1 MVKYYYENILSSQ
14 NYTAKPNIA
23 WSADMTSFDLD
34 KGKKVHVFFCIDIF
48 TNNIIVSIFR
58 TKTITATEIVKEL
71 NKAID
76 KRLPIKPRREL
87 IIHTDRGS
95 QFVGKAYNNFIKEN
109 EGFILP
115 SMSRKASPKDNAV
128 VERFMRTFKEH
139 KINDKTF
146 QEELFNQIE
155 LNKQFK
161 GYRKIFYLYVKNL
174 NLKPNLK
181 SRTTSPEQHDTD
193 AQVASMLM
201 TEPNN

>member
-1 MVKYYYENILSSQ
+1 MIKYYYENISSSQ
-14 NYTAKPNIA
+14 NYVAKPNVVWA
-23 WSADMTSFDLD
+23 ADMTSFDLD

-48 TNNIIVSIFR
+48 TNKIIASIFR
-58 TKTITATEIVKEL
+58 TKTITATEIEEL

-76 KRLPIKPRREL
+76 QRLPIKPRREL

-95 QFVGKAYNNFIKEN
+95 QFIGKAYNNFIKEN

-128 VERFMRTFKEH
+128 IERFMRPLKKH

-146 QEELFNQIE
+146 QEELFYQIE

-161 GYRKIFYLYVKNL
+161 GYRKISYLYVKSL
-174 NLKPNLK
+174 
-181 SRTTSPEQHDTD
+181 T
-193 AQVASMLM
+193 
-201 TEPNN
+201 